1 MITIFVGC
9 VLYSFYRNHRE
20 RSEFRKS
27 VHSYSDA
34 TNGKVEGQSRI
45 TEDAKLVLFRW
56 LVEHG
61 HQSPSSLNSRY
72 VEVEYLIDSN
82 RFAGKDARTEFEYDE
97 VSSDDGEEAD
107 DEEEEEKEESTEP
120 EPSPE
125 PAPTVEFS
133 FIEV

>member
-1 MITIFVGC
+1 M
-9 VLYSFYRNHRE
+9 
-20 RSEFRKS
+20 
-27 VHSYSDA
+27 
-34 TNGKVEGQSRI
+34 
-45 TEDAKLVLFRW
+45 EDAKLVLFRW

-61 HQSPSSLNSRY
+61 YQSPSFLNSRY

-97 VSSDDGEEAD
+97 VSSDDGEDAD

-120 EPSPE
+120 EPSPQ
-125 PAPTVEFS
+125 PASNVEFS